1 MKDINE
7 CHKSFLAYKESFEQL
22 KNEPLTEADTRSK
35 IIDKI
40 FCEILDWTED
50 NIKREGHIH
59 QGYYDYLF
67 LLPTFQFI
75 VEAKKTYIEFN
86 IPKKHNVI
94 TLGTFSK
101 SNQDV
106 VTQVRSYLN
115 EVGLQYAVITNGHQF
130 IIGKFSNVDGTDW
143 KNNKCLI
150 FDGFSDIESRFTD
163 FYNVLTKS
171 SNTDNLGFKI
181 FLEETTQNRGHII
194 LPTLPEKD
202 SEIVRNSLSA
212 ELTPIIDKLFGEL
225 YNINDEVNKELIKE
239 CFIENKEIKKNK
251 SEIDRLFADNPP
263 AIGNIIPAK
272 NTDGIV
278 EQVVSDITKDTV
290 RFQDN
295 PPLPIIIIGS
305 KGSGKTTFINYLF
318 RNQYIEHSGELAKS
332 HPFIYIDFR
341 EYAMDKANFS
351 KILFADI
358 LTQINEQYPTLK
370 LTSMTALKSIYY
382 KEIKQYDLSIWE
394 HDKLNNPDKY
404 IEKLN
409 SFLEERIKDNESHFF
424 KLSEHMISGRKTR
437 LCIVIDNADQF
448 EIEIQKQVFLFA
460 QSLNKKGKVTIIIS
474 LREGYYYKWRYQPP
488 FDAYP
493 SHVYH
498 ITAPPYKDV
507 LLKRIDYALN
517 QITLSGRTKG
527 HVNDLIV
534 SVENDQVRKFLLSV
548 KNSLFGKENSEILHF
563 IHETT
568 YPNIREGLELFKQFL
583 ISGHT
588 EVHNY
593 VLRYDTNPDSK
604 HSIPYWEFIK
614 AIGLNNKKYYNH
626 NISVITNLFFP
637 TDGSQNH
644 FLKIKILKFLDD
656 RLIRGGLSEKYI
668 NADELINLFEDSGYI
683 SRYTLKEISE
693 LCKLHLIETDKQ
705 LSDVED
711 ASKIDVTD
719 SICISLKGHH
729 YVNTLIKDF
738 AYIEMTLEDTP
749 IYSFDFYHQIKTNFP
764 YSNDQ
769 GKRDLQKRV
778 SVVNLFISYL
788 ESVEKLETIESEKFA
803 KNIVREIR
811 FGVQRDIDRI
821 EKTLQNR

>member
-1 MKDINE
+1 MKDIYE
-7 CHKSFLAYKESFEQL
+7 CHKSFLIYQDSFEHL

-35 IIDKI
+35 IIDKM
-40 FCEILDWTED
+40 FCEVLDWSED
-50 NIKREGHIH
+50 NINREGYVHE
-59 QGYYDYLF
+59 GYYDYLF
-67 LLPTFQFI
+67 TLPTFRFI
-75 VEAKKTYIEFN
+75 VEAKKTLINFN
-86 IPKKHNVI
+86 IPKKHNVV

-101 SNQDV
+101 QNQDV
-106 VTQVRSYLN
+106 VAQVRSYLN
-115 EVGLQYAVITNGHQF
+115 EAGLQYAVITNGYQF
-130 IIGKFSNVDGTDW
+130 IIGKFTNIDGTDW

-150 FDGFSDIESRFTD
+150 FNGFEDIENRFVD
-163 FYNVLTKS
+163 FYNVLTKC
-171 SNTDNLGFKI
+171 SNTENLGFKI
-181 FLEETTQNRGHII
+181 FLEETTQNKGHII

-212 ELTPIIDKLFGEL
+212 DLTPIIDKLFGEL
-225 YNINDEVNKELIKE
+225 YSVNDEVNKELIKE
-239 CFIENKEIKKNK
+239 CFIENREIKKNK
-251 SEIDRLFADNPP
+251 SEIDKLFGDTPP
-263 AIGNIIPAK
+263 PVENIILAR
-272 NTDGIV
+272 NTDSIV
-278 EQVVSDITKDTV
+278 EQVVGEISNDAI
-290 RFQDN
+290 RIQEN

-305 KGSGKTTFINYLF
+305 KGAGKTTFINYLF
-318 RNQYIEHSGELAKS
+318 RNQYADHDGMIKS
-332 HPFIYIDFR
+332 HPYIYVDFR
-341 EYAMDKANFS
+341 EYAMTKGDFTDTLFS
-351 KILFADI
+351 DI
-358 LTQINEQYPTLK
+358 LSQIYENYSALN
-370 LTSMTALKSIYY
+370 LMSMTALKSIYH
-382 KEIKQYDLSIWE
+382 KEIRQYDQSIWE
-394 HDKLNNPDKY
+394 YDKINNPDKY
-404 IEKLN
+404 NDKLN
-409 SFLEERIKDNESHFF
+409 SYLETQIKDKESHFF
-424 KLSEHMISGRKTR
+424 KLSEHLIKGRQIR

-474 LREGYYYKWRYQPP
+474 LREGYYYKWKYQPP

-527 HVNDLIV
+527 QVNDVII
-534 SVENDQVRKFLLSV
+534 SVENDQVRKFLLSI
-548 KNSLFGKENSEILHF
+548 KSSLFGSVTSEILHF

-593 VLRYDTNPDSK
+593 ILRYESNPESK

-614 AIGLNNKKYYNH
+614 AVGLNNKKYYNH
-626 NISVITNLFFP
+626 NISLISNLFFP

-656 RLIRGGLSEKYI
+656 KLIVGGMSEKYV
-668 NADELINLFEDSGYI
+668 NVAELINLFEDAGYI
-683 SRYTLKEISE
+683 SRYTLKELSE

-711 ASKIDVTD
+711 ASLNDVTD

-729 YVNTLIKDF
+729 YVNTLINDF

-749 IYSFDFYHQIKTNFP
+749 IYDIDSYQQIKTNFP
-764 YSNDQ
+764 LSNEH

-778 SVVNLFISYL
+778 EIVNTFISYL
-788 ESVEKLETIESEKFA
+788 EAAEKLETIESEKFA
-803 KNIVREIR
+803 KNIAKQIR
-811 FGVQRDIDRI
+811 YGVQKDIDRI
-821 EKTLQNR
+821 ERILQNR